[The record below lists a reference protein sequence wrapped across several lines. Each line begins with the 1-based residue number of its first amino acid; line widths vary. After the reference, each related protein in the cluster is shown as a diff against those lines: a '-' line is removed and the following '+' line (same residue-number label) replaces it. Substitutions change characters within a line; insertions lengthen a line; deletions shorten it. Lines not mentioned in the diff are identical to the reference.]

1 MGVTALTPSG
11 AGVSPPS
18 ALSLTLTL
26 QIMGLQLL
34 RRRRESVA
42 GPLGELGKH
51 QHQLQHHL
59 RPSHRRGWLGSGE
72 GKLQIWA
79 KLPGGRD
86 KRTWVPLD

>member
-18 ALSLTLTL
+18 ALSLSELL

-42 GPLGELGKH
+42 GPWGELGKH
-51 QHQLQHHL
+51 QHHL